1 MSNHHPSNR
10 RTANTETCKVAV
22 VPRVSGKRP
31 SAGSAP
37 AAVADARSVPEAV
50 AARTA
55 LEAPDGASRA
65 IVRSVVVRIAVAVA
79 RTRTREFAW
88 VCGGQDIFPTGFWL
102 RDP

>member
-1 MSNHHPSNR
+1 VSL
-10 RTANTETCKVAV
+10 
-22 VPRVSGKRP
+22 PRVSGKRP

-37 AAVADARSVPEAV
+37 TAVAAARSVPEAV

-55 LEAPDGASRA
+55 PEAPDGASRA
-65 IVRSVVVRIAVAVA
+65 TVHSVVVRSAVAVA

-88 VCGGQDIFPTGFWL
+88 VCVGGQDIFPTGFWL